1 MEEKEENKPKKKHDD
16 IDEDGVVETILEKIL
31 LSSKY
36 LLIPFFFGLM
46 VSLAIYTYLDIKEIY
61 HLFHQVKTLD
71 PNTGMLMLLEII
83 DLAMVAFLVKLIIV
97 GSYTSFYKK
106 HEKPEKKKDPNL
118 NTSSGVLK
126 VKIATALIG
135 VTSINLLAT
144 FIKPGEI
151 SMEDLEK
158 KLWVHAT
165 FLIGALVLA
174 AVDWMHVKA
183 EALHHQDCICCK
195 ENGITH

>member
-1 MEEKEENKPKKKHDD
+1 MENTAEDKVKKTDKY
-16 IDEDGVVETILEKIL
+16 DEDGIIETVLEKIL

-46 VSLAIYTYLDIKEIY
+46 ASLAIYTYLDIKEIY
-61 HLFHQVKTLD
+61 HLFHQVKVLD

-106 HEKPEKKKDPNL
+106 NDSANDKKKDPNL

-126 VKIATALIG
+126 VKIATALVG
-135 VTSINLLAT
+135 VTSINLLAS
-144 FIKPGEI
+144 FIKPNEI
-151 SMEDLEK
+151 SMDDMEK
-158 KLWVHAT
+158 KLYVHGI
-165 FLIGALVLA
+165 FLVGALVLA

-195 ENGITH
+195 EKGLTH

>member
-1 MEEKEENKPKKKHDD
+1 METENKVPKKVD
-16 IDEDGVVETILEKIL
+16 IDEDGLVETILEKIL

-46 VSLAIYTYLDIKEIY
+46 LSLAIYTYLDIKEIY
-61 HLFHQVKTLD
+61 HLFHKVKDLD
-71 PNTGMLMLLEII
+71 PDTGMLLLLEII

-106 HEKPEKKKDPNL
+106 HESPDKKKDPNL

-135 VTSINLLAT
+135 VTSINLLAA
-144 FIKPGEI
+144 FIEPGVT
-151 SMEDLEK
+151 MEDLHK
-158 KLWVHAT
+158 KLMIHGML
-165 FLIGALVLA
+165 LIGALVLA
-174 AVDWMHVKA
+174 AIDWMHVKA
-183 EALHHQDCICCK
+183 EAIHHQDCICCK
-195 ENGITH
+195 EKGLIH

>member
-1 MEEKEENKPKKKHDD
+1 MENTENKEVKKEIEERD
-16 IDEDGVVETILEKIL
+16 ETILERIL

-61 HLFHQVKTLD
+61 HLFHQVKELD
-71 PNTGMLMLLEII
+71 PDTGMLMLLEII

-106 HEKPEKKKDPNL
+106 HENSSKKDPNL

-135 VTSINLLAT
+135 VTSINLLAA
-144 FIKPGEI
+144 FIKPGVT
-151 SMEDLEK
+151 SEDLEK
-158 KLWVHAT
+158 KLLIHGML
-165 FLIGALVLA
+165 LIGALVLA
-174 AVDWMHVKA
+174 AIDWMHVKA

-195 ENGITH
+195 EKGLTH